1 MKNLVVLV
9 DANVI
14 LDYYQE
20 REGHFPYAQRF
31 LEYCT
36 TPSVKGYVSF
46 YSISIIWYAL
56 RKGPQKERRNI
67 LREVTK
73 LLTVTAASHNAVVGA
88 IDEENF
94 SDFEDCLQE
103 KCALQCG
110 ADYIV
115 TRNVKD
121 FKTSKIPA
129 VTPAEMCEILSK
141 N

>member
-20 REGHFPYAQRF
+20 REEHFAYVQRF

-36 TPSVKGYVSF
+36 THGIKGYVAF
-46 YSISIIWYAL
+46 HSISIIWYAL
-56 RKGPQKERRNI
+56 RKGPKEERRNI
-67 LREVTK
+67 LRAVTK
-73 LLTVTAASHNAVVGA
+73 LLTVVSASHEAVVDA
-88 IDEENF
+88 IGDENF
-94 SDFEDCLQE
+94 PDFEDCLQE
-103 KCALQCG
+103 KCALQCD

-121 FKTSKIPA
+121 FASSKIPA
-129 VTPAEMCEILSK
+129 VTPAKMCEIISQS
-141 N
+141 